1 MYQLSLSTCM
11 YEILRWH
18 GIPKPVFFQDFRFR
32 RYIQSQRFTVITS
45 NCYYLH
51 YGFVISTEPTVPCDH
66 FEICTIAIMTL
77 LTVTNELVYF
87 LLLVVKSCPSQFII
101 YYRIW
106 ITGFL
111 PWVTWRTGATS
122 WAVAAYLIL

>member
-1 MYQLSLSTCM
+1 MYQLSLSTCIF
-11 YEILRWH
+11 EILRWH
-18 GIPKPVFFQDFRFR
+18 VFQSLFSSKISFLEGIYRANGSLWSLQ
-32 RYIQSQRFTVITS
+32 

-51 YGFVISTEPTVPCDH
+51 YAFVIAAEPTVPCDH
-66 FEICTIAIMTL
+66 FEIVTIAIMTL
-77 LTVTNELVYF
+77 LAVKNEYVYF

-101 YYRIW
+101 YYRLW
-106 ITGFL
+106 ITGLL